1 MTTKKRVFLSLPNN
15 HHIANEAWQTAL
27 DCGRED
33 LYVYTWREE
42 SSLLAHC
49 FNRCLVKCRQ
59 VGEFDYW
66 ALLHSDMQAEKGWL
80 GVMVD
85 EMERCGLDAL
95 HAVVP
100 IKNASGLTSTAVA
113 YSDDE
118 WSVPR
123 RITVREL
130 AELPQTFTIDD
141 LKSCYDADCKVM
153 LPNTGCLLLKC
164 GDWLNRFPGFSIL
177 DRIVDGGTKSE
188 VVPEDW
194 HFGFWAARNG
204 LRVGATKAVKI
215 SHWGR
220 WAFCNNEQWGMEV
233 DSHWAERCEA

>member
-1 MTTKKRVFLSLPNN
+1 MSQKRVFLALPNN
-15 HHIANEAWQTAL
+15 HHIANESWQSAL
-27 DCGRED
+27 EAGRSD
-33 LYVYTWREE
+33 LWIYTYREE

-49 FNRCLVKCRQ
+49 FNRCLVKCHK
-59 VGEFDYW
+59 VGGFDYF
-66 ALLHSDMQAEKGWL
+66 ALLHADMQAERGFL
-80 GVMVD
+80 GVLVD
-85 EMERCGLDAL
+85 EMERHDLDAL

-100 IKNASGLTSTAVA
+100 IKNTSGLTSTAVA

-130 AELPQTFTIDD
+130 ADLPQTFTIED
-141 LKSCYDADCKVM
+141 LQEHYDADAKVL
-153 LPNTGCLLLKC
+153 LPNTGCLMLRC
-164 GDWLNRFPGFSIL
+164 GEWLSDFPGFSIQ
-177 DRIVDGGTKSE
+177 DRIIEGGAKTE

-194 HFGFWAARNG
+194 NFGFWAARNDV
-204 LRVGATKAVKI
+204 RVGGTKAVKI

-233 DSHWAERCEA
+233 DSYWRERCAV